1 MRSFS
6 TESSSTEV
14 VFHSDR
20 LPWRSSSSFSKDSTR
35 VDLQML
41 ESKFSSFP
49 AISLIARF
57 GGGGGGWWEKLKL
70 KLTQPQVELE
80 AWAELGKK
88 RR

>member
-1 MRSFS
+1 
-6 TESSSTEV
+6 
-14 VFHSDR
+14 
-20 LPWRSSSSFSKDSTR
+20 
-35 VDLQML
+35 ML

-57 GGGGGGWWEKLKL
+57 GGGGWWEKLKL

-88 RR
+88 HRYSTRKPPGPKVSPFGFQEG